1 MQISYLVMKMKR
13 IDNKA
18 VLAMLLAAIGFT
30 ACQESSEKTAQD
42 VSPSAPVAGKPTP
55 NPDISSES
63 TGKPSAP
70 ISMKYEILGNPV
82 VGQPVAINV
91 EVRSTS
97 GNHPVTVQY
106 SINDSSALVFQAG
119 QVERLQVTANA
130 EKTASQQQLAVIPQR
145 EGRLYVNVSAEIQ
158 TPDGTMIKSMAIP
171 IQVGSARAK
180 PEINGE
186 LVEGP
191 DGETVISMPAKE
203 N

>member
-1 MQISYLVMKMKR
+1 MNLMNQKQFYSFVALT
-13 IDNKA
+13 
-18 VLAMLLAAIGFT
+18 VLLSLG
-30 ACQESSEKTAQD
+30 ACNEESKESASTE
-42 VSPSAPVAGKPTP
+42 SAPAVVASKPAATA
-55 NPDISSES
+55 IATGAGS
-63 TGKPSAP
+63 TSPGKPSAP
-70 ISMKYEILGNPV
+70 ISMQYEILGNPI

-91 EVRSTS
+91 QVRSTS
-97 GNHPVTVQY
+97 GSQPVTVRY

-119 QVERLQVTANA
+119 QVERLQYTANA
-130 EKTASQQQLAVIPQR
+130 EKTDSQQQLAVIPQR

-158 TPDGTMIKSMAIP
+158 TPDGSMIKSMAIP
-171 IQVGSARAK
+171 IQVGSAPEK

>member
-1 MQISYLVMKMKR
+1 MNLMNQKQFFS
-13 IDNKA
+13 
-18 VLAMLLAAIGFT
+18 LAAIVLSLSLG
-30 ACQESSEKTAQD
+30 ACNEGSDDSGS
-42 VSPSAPVAGKPTP
+42 V
-55 NPDISSES
+55 ES
-63 TGKPSAP
+63 TPVVVNTNSKPKPAAAATEIRPTSPGKPSAP
-70 ISMKYEILGNPV
+70 ISMRYEILGNPI

-97 GNHPVTVQY
+97 GNHAVTVQY

-130 EKTASQQQLAVIPQR
+130 EKTGSMQQLAVIPQR

-158 TPDGTMIKSMAIP
+158 TADGAMIKSMAIP
-171 IQVGSARAK
+171 IQVGSAPAK

>member
-1 MQISYLVMKMKR
+1 
-13 IDNKA
+13 
-18 VLAMLLAAIGFT
+18 
-30 ACQESSEKTAQD
+30 
-42 VSPSAPVAGKPTP
+42 VS
-55 NPDISSES
+55 
-63 TGKPSAP
+63 
-70 ISMKYEILGNPV
+70 
-82 VGQPVAINV
+82 
-91 EVRSTS
+91 
-97 GNHPVTVQY
+97 VQY

-158 TPDGTMIKSMAIP
+158 TADGMMIKSMAIP
-171 IQVGSARAK
+171 IQVGSAPEK

-191 DGETVISMPAKE
+191 EGETVISMPAKE